1 MRPQYLKPQAHN
13 LAKRINLMNAGSFI
27 SQFWYNLGASNKNLN
42 DDDSKH
48 LYVVVQVLSHVQ
60 FFCDPMDYS
69 PPGSSVHGISRARI
83 LEWVAISLSRGS
95 SRPRDQNCISC
106 LAGGSFTWEAQN
118 NKCNLTNNIIPESS
132 LYLKEDMEILSEK
145 KNLHF
150 SLKDLQRANSAK
162 EGES

>member
-1 MRPQYLKPQAHN
+1 M
-13 LAKRINLMNAGSFI
+13 LAEGR
-27 SQFWYNLGASNKNLN
+27 
-42 DDDSKH
+42 
-48 LYVVVQVLSHVQ
+48 VRVLHGLTAFCTFSLSVAQ
-60 FFCDPMDYS
+60 SCPALCDPMDYS

-132 LYLKEDMEILSEK
+132 LYLKGDMEIVSEK